1 MAAPEV
7 CLKLL
12 DTINSS
18 ATMKACDLL
27 VIIAKRNGEEF
38 RKHMLNTI
46 LKETSECIKSF
57 LEQVKDVTDSK
68 KYLIIQSDSR
78 ESGRTADLL
87 KFFSM
92 LFEEMKIA
100 SCLAMEET
108 GIIEQLIALMS
119 PCLPHITFESTPKWL
134 GPIFQLLDQYERV
147 AVSLERQET
156 MHKVIFVILILYL
169 NIMCAF
175 ADLWKAMEV
184 V

>member
-1 MAAPEV
+1 MSKDEIYNFTMAAPEV

-156 MHKVIFVILILYL
+156 MHKVIQKFR
-169 NIMCAF
+169 F
-175 ADLWKAMEV
+175 A
-184 V
+184 